1 MKPDRIRCKLTCR
14 CGREVEVEE
23 AAAPGATYTC
33 ADCNP
38 KPRLKYRWRTRKTL
52 LFSELRYSS
61 DAETP
66 LSGES
71 AVEHIYVK
79 LDQPHITPGWL
90 QANTPRERECGA
102 AYQNFLDEISTDRPR
117 FNKNLRTMLD
127 EDELLVLAAR
137 AMGFSRREYAARLKP
152 NARIKFE
159 NAWRRMSPKMD
170 SVRTALKKA
179 VRAQIVYD

>member
-1 MKPDRIRCKLTCR
+1 
-14 CGREVEVEE
+14 
-23 AAAPGATYTC
+23 
-33 ADCNP
+33 
-38 KPRLKYRWRTRKTL
+38 
-52 LFSELRYSS
+52 
-61 DAETP
+61 
-66 LSGES
+66 
-71 AVEHIYVK
+71 
-79 LDQPHITPGWL
+79 
-90 QANTPRERECGA
+90 
-102 AYQNFLDEISTDRPR
+102 
-117 FNKNLRTMLD
+117 MLD